1 MPAVP
6 ARVLIQAI
14 IDAAAEADASAILIS
29 SPSQQPRRFAITTAD
44 GDSFNL
50 NAYLW
55 TLVDTK
61 EFSTVCHI
69 QLAITIVRSASA
81 VNGSPTLDE
90 RDLVIDIA
98 GCGLRKVQ

>member
-1 MPAVP
+1 MPAVS

-29 SPSQQPRRFAITTAD
+29 SPSQQPRRFVITTAD

-55 TLVDTK
+55 TLTFGGRRRLAD
-61 EFSTVCHI
+61 EYRI
-69 QLAITIVRSASA
+69 QMTSVRS
-81 VNGSPTLDE
+81 PLP
-90 RDLVIDIA
+90 IDRS
-98 GCGLRKVQ
+98 GPPLL